1 MSVIYLIRHGQASFG
16 DGDYDR
22 LSDLG
27 HAQARL
33 LGEALAPRVGT
44 VEGVVTGTMRRH
56 RETMDGCMA
65 AFGSAP
71 KPIELPAFD
80 EYDHREVI
88 ARFEPRY
95 ADERE
100 IARDLAS
107 AEDPLRHFQE
117 FFVRATARWAS
128 GEHNADYAEPW
139 PRFRARVLAGFDDL
153 AARVSHA
160 GTALVFTSGGPI
172 AVLAAHLI
180 GADAARAFS
189 LQWRFVNAGVTKI
202 VTGRRGP
209 AVVSLNE
216 HAHLEVRGRE
226 FVTYR

>member
-33 LGEALAPRVGT
+33 LGEALAPRVGD
-44 VEGVVTGTMRRH
+44 VERVVVGTMRRH
-56 RETMDGCMA
+56 RETLDGCMTVFA
-65 AFGSAP
+65 SAP
-71 KPIELPAFD
+71 EPVVSAAFD

-88 ARFEPRY
+88 ARLEPRY
-95 ADERE
+95 ADEGE
-100 IARDLAS
+100 IARDLALV
-107 AEDPLRHFQE
+107 ADPLRHFQD
-117 FFVRATARWAS
+117 FFARATARWAG
-128 GEHNADYAEPW
+128 GEYDADYTEPW
-139 PRFRARVLAGFDDL
+139 PRFRERVLAGFDEL
-153 AARVSHA
+153 AASLSRTD
-160 GTALVFTSGGPI
+160 TALVFTSGGPI
-172 AVLAAHLI
+172 AVLAAHLL
-180 GADAARAFS
+180 GADSARAFS

-202 VTGRRGP
+202 VTGRNGP

-216 HAHLEVRGRE
+216 HAHLETRGRE